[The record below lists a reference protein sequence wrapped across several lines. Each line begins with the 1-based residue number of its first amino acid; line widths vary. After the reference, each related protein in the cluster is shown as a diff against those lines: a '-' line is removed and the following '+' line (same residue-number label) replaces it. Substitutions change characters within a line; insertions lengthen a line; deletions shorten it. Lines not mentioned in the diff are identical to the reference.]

1 MKAKSVTRTGQVTIP
16 VELRQHLGIRRGSR
30 VEFSVV
36 DDHLEMRVV
45 NSPFGASGSGFG
57 MLKSKRVA
65 VPEDFNSAML
75 LKPHR

>member
-1 MKAKSVTRTGQVTIP
+1 MKAKSVTKTGQVTIP
-16 VELRQHLGIRRGSR
+16 VELRQHLGIRQGSR

-36 DDHLEMRVV
+36 DDHLEMHVV
-45 NSPFGASGSGFG
+45 NSPFGAAGSGFG

-65 VPEDFNSAML
+65 VPADFNSAML